1 MKTATSIIDFS
12 NRSKRGL
19 RIYSLKLKQ
28 EKSAGYRN
36 EENEN
41 LVYRGYGIGLK
52 FIRFSSIEFRI
63 NDPSKRQVET
73 KSGAFET
80 SGYFSTETLLFC

>member
-41 LVYRGYGIGLK
+41 LVYRGYDMRSNI
-52 FIRFSSIEFRI
+52 IRFLIIEYRR
-63 NDPSKRQVET
+63 NDGRNHTLELKKPKELLEQVDI
-73 KSGAFET
+73 F
-80 SGYFSTETLLFC
+80 

>member
-36 EENEN
+36 EQNEN
-41 LVYRGYGIGLK
+41 LVYRGYD
-52 FIRFSSIEFRI
+52 IRPIFKGFYSIECRI
-63 NDPSKRQVET
+63 NDAQNHKLERKVELLQQVDT
-73 KSGAFET
+73 F
-80 SGYFSTETLLFC
+80 